1 MEALQMLKFNY
12 KKARLNFMSEW
23 QSPAVPDDEE
33 DWLRILASAAD
44 KQVDTIWQEIADSSE
59 LTATGYTKMPEED
72 VD

>member
-1 MEALQMLKFNY
+1 MEGLQMLKFNY

-44 KQVDTIWQEIADSSE
+44 ERVDAIWWEITDSSE
-59 LTATGYTKMPEED
+59 LAATGYTEMPEED